1 MRALHADIRDAART
15 LTEPGVR
22 IIERDNGLRTEH
34 EAASLLDQ
42 LAAEVEHGRT
52 RRGAGRGGSGA
63 PVSVE
68 VVDLLRR
75 IRAESAVHWQHLTA
89 TNPARIPRNL
99 TERVRGLAAG
109 ACRRTDLDELV
120 PAHRALSDWVTS
132 IRAILDPPR
141 RLHLVA
147 ACPACDVR
155 VVHRTDPTTGERV
168 RQPALWVDTEAGCT
182 CLACGE
188 QWPPERLEHLA
199 QVIGCEALP
208 A

>member
-15 LTEPGVR
+15 LTAAGVR
-22 IIERDNGLRTEH
+22 VIERDNGLRTEH
-34 EAASLLDQ
+34 AAESLLDQ

-52 RRGAGRGGSGA
+52 RSGAGRGASGA

-75 IRAESAVHWQHLTA
+75 IRAESAALWQLYGTGHP
-89 TNPARIPRNL
+89 NRIPRDL
-99 TERVRGLAAG
+99 AGRVRQVAAG
-109 ACRRTDLDELV
+109 ASLRANLDDLVLV
-120 PAHRALSDWVTS
+120 HRHFSDWITA

-147 ACPACDVR
+147 KCPACDVR
-155 VVHRTDPTTGERV
+155 TVHRTDPTTGERV

-182 CLACGE
+182 CLSCGE

-199 QVIGCEALP
+199 QVLGCEALP